1 MIARVDGDVVQ
12 LITQPDHARLA
23 RRVMEHCVPLSV
35 LDRRDDILH
44 AIGEHDN
51 GWAEP
56 DAAPVVDPESG
67 GIADFIRLP
76 LPARHE
82 VWRRGV
88 ARLADR
94 PWAAALVA
102 HHAITVY
109 DRYRADPAWEAFFAD
124 MEAAR
129 ASMIAA
135 SGHAREQIDADY
147 VFVRL
152 GDLISLVFCTASD
165 ERPAFGGWSVVRDVS
180 NGGRI
185 IVSPDIFDG
194 AVVPMSVDARELP
207 VRRWHDDEAVR
218 TALAEAPRVTITGE
232 VAGAR
237 A

>member
-1 MIARVDGDVVQ
+1 MIARVDDETVH
-12 LITQPDHARLA
+12 LMTQPDHARLA
-23 RRVMEHCVPLSV
+23 RRVMERCVPLAS
-35 LDRRDDILH
+35 LDRRDEILH

-67 GIADFIRLP
+67 GLADFIRLP
-76 LPARHE
+76 LPARHD

-109 DRYRADPAWEAFFAD
+109 GRYREDAAWRAFFAD
-124 MEAAR
+124 MDGAR

-135 SGHAREQIDADY
+135 SGHARDEIDADY
-147 VFVRL
+147 VFLRL
-152 GDLISLVFCTASD
+152 GDLISLVFCTAGD
-165 ERPAFGGWSVVRDVS
+165 ERPAFGGWSVVRD
-180 NGGRI
+180 GGRV

-194 AVVPMSVDARELP
+194 AVVPVAVEARELP
-207 VRRWHDDEAVR
+207 VRRWHDDQALR
-218 TALAEAPRVTITGE
+218 DALAAAPRVTITGE
-232 VAGAR
+232 ISGAR

>member
-1 MIARVDGDVVQ
+1 MIARVDGDTVR

-23 RRVMEHCVPLSV
+23 RRVMERCVPLAS

-56 DAAPVVDPESG
+56 DAAPVVDLESG
-67 GIADFIRLP
+67 GLADFIRLP

-82 VWRRGV
+82 VWRRGI

-94 PWAAALVA
+94 PWTAALVA

-109 DRYRADPAWEAFFAD
+109 DRYRDDPGWGAFFAD
-124 MEAAR
+124 MEASR

-135 SGHAREQIDADY
+135 SGHAREEINADY
-147 VFVRL
+147 VFLRL

-165 ERPAFGGWSVVRDVS
+165 ERPAFGGWSVVRD
-180 NGGRI
+180 GGRI
-185 IVSPDIFDG
+185 VVSPDIFDG
-194 AVVPMSVDARELP
+194 AVVPVAVEARELP
-207 VRRWHDDEAVR
+207 VRRWYDDQALRV
-218 TALAEAPRVTITGE
+218 ALADAPRVTLTGE
-232 VAGAR
+232 VSGAR